1 MSLTE
6 KQIQKLDKYIS
17 EINNDQTLKH
27 KIEKINLVLTN
38 QSAELNALPLT
49 SLNNNESIFNTLK
62 LEIDE
67 GQLNKNEHLQQVNYD
82 LTEMLLIDLRKYIA
96 SSVVHWNTKMTEF
109 FKKSKTDDV
118 IVFGIS
124 FS

>member
-1 MSLTE
+1 LTE

-38 QSAELNALPLT
+38 QSTQLNTLPLA
-49 SLNNNESIFNTLK
+49 SSNNNESIFNTLQ

-67 GQLNKNEHLQQVNYD
+67 GQLHSSEHLQQVNYD
-82 LTEMLLIDLRKYIA
+82 LTEMLLIDLKKYLA

-118 IVFGIS
+118 TVY
-124 FS
+124 